1 MTRAVAAAAPFP
13 GWCGQVL
20 RGSSPAVG
28 RARAEFP
35 QRSISL
41 RAEVLTEDAQFRCGG
56 AIDAPPLRRRR
67 PAHACTH
74 CSEEDRPKSR
84 PSLES
89 WCDLQSAYGWI
100 QPKRANEGIDSSG
113 LYLRAGA
120 PAADAQSRCKETR
133 TGLLRSAQ

>member
-1 MTRAVAAAAPFP
+1 MTRADAAAALFP
-13 GWCGQVL
+13 GWCAPVL
-20 RGSSPAVG
+20 RGSWLNAG
-28 RARAEFP
+28 RARAESP
-35 QRSISL
+35 ARNISL
-41 RAEVLTEDAQFRCGG
+41 PAAIPAGDAQFRCGG
-56 AIDAPPLRRRR
+56 AIDAPPLPRRRQ
-67 PAHACTH
+67 AHACTH

-120 PAADAQSRCKETR
+120 PAADARSRCKETR
-133 TGLLRSAQ
+133 T